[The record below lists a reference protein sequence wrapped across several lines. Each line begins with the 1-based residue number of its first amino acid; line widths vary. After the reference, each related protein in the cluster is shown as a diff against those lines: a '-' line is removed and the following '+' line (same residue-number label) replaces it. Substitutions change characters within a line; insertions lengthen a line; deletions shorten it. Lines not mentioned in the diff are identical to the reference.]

1 MDFLIF
7 LKHGPEVGNIVFKVP
22 SLIGILSM
30 EVCVSLFVFHLLFD
44 IFLMESNHSLL
55 ELLEVSNMVQAFK
68 NVVLKFLLV

>member
-30 EVCVSLFVFHLLFD
+30 EVCVSLFIFHLLFY

-55 ELLEVSNMVQAFK
+55 ELLEVSYMVQAFK
-68 NVVLKFLLV
+68 NIIFKLFLV